1 MASNAGNFVPWCNR
15 VLVTSCPLPS
25 SEMNTCEFGTNL
37 DDGSAQCDGC
47 RAFEALNLK
56 QGASNE
62 EIKAAYRT
70 LVKSC
75 HPDLFEA
82 DKSARTSAEEKIRT
96 VIAAFRVLSSQVC
109 NDSRS
114 GKSPDYSTIDYF
126 TIGSTR
132 KDVQAVQGI
141 PTAYSPDTFEY
152 GASKVFF
159 VGDKVVGWENAP
171 LWVHLNVQ
179 LRPAHSVDGT
189 MHYFAKGSTKD
200 EVLAIQGTPTAFS
213 YNTFEY
219 GASRIHFKDGRVTSW
234 ENVSGWIS
242 LKVRLQ

>member
-1 MASNAGNFVPWCNR
+1 
-15 VLVTSCPLPS
+15 
-25 SEMNTCEFGTNL
+25 MNTCEFGTNL
-37 DDGSAQCDGC
+37 GNGSAQCAGC
-47 RAFEALNLK
+47 AALQALNLK
-56 QGASNE
+56 LGASNE

-70 LVKSC
+70 LVKAW
-75 HPDLFEA
+75 HPDLFEY
-82 DKSARTSAEEKIRT
+82 DKDARTTAEAKMRT

-109 NDSRS
+109 RDSRC
-114 GKSPDYSTIDYF
+114 GRNPEPFTIDYF
-126 TIGSTR
+126 TIGSSR

-179 LRPAHSVDGT
+179 LRPAHSVDAT

-200 EVLAIQGTPTAFS
+200 EVLAIQGTPTGFS

-219 GASRIHFKDGRVTSW
+219 GSSSVHFKDGRVTSW
-234 ENVSGWIS
+234 ESNSAWIP
-242 LKVRLQ
+242 LKMRFE

>member
-1 MASNAGNFVPWCNR
+1 
-15 VLVTSCPLPS
+15 
-25 SEMNTCEFGTNL
+25 MNTCEFGTNL
-37 DDGSAQCDGC
+37 DNGSAQCAGC
-47 RAFEALNLK
+47 AALQALNLQ
-56 QGASNE
+56 QGASDE
-62 EIKAAYRT
+62 EIKAAYRM
-70 LVKSC
+70 LVKVW
-75 HPDLFEA
+75 HPDLFEG
-82 DKSARTSAEEKIRT
+82 DKHAKTSAEEKIRT

-114 GKSPDYSTIDYF
+114 GTSPECVTVDYF

-159 VGDKVVGWENAP
+159 VADKVVGWENAP

-200 EVLAIQGTPTAFS
+200 EVLAIQGTPTGFS
-213 YNTFEY
+213 FNTFEY
-219 GASRIHFKDGRVTSW
+219 GTSRVHFKDGRVTSW
-234 ENVSGWIS
+234 ENVSAWIP
-242 LKVRLQ
+242 LKVRPA